1 MYKDYSSL
9 VQFQLDK
16 ITKVPDIKVNIPT
29 PTLKLADIEHL
40 TTLSRT
46 INSLEHQIK
55 VATSFSNSSYLR
67 KNIEIAR
74 KISERTSV
82 IQNSPKLNIE
92 KIKSATELK
101 PINIKIPDFSK
112 SLFSEETSDFVK
124 KSIDVDSKTIDTTF
138 NLLRY
143 EYVKNTLINAKS
155 IRRIEWEPVTAG
167 FREYMTQIQTYN
179 AQCDSNQD
187 KEIQKLSPQLSLL
200 ISSLFQSSLFEDLKP
215 FITFLA
221 NELLPFVPPGIRNTM
236 LLAIIFVA
244 AFNKL
249 DKD

>member
-29 PTLKLADIEHL
+29 PALKLTNIEHL

-46 INSLEHQIK
+46 INTLERQIK
-55 VATSFSNSSYLR
+55 VATSFSNSPYLR

-74 KISERTSV
+74 KISEHSSV
-82 IQNSPKLNIE
+82 IQNLPKLNIE

-101 PINIKIPDFSK
+101 PINIKIPEFSN

-124 KSIDVDSKTIDTTF
+124 KSIDVDSNTIDTAF
-138 NLLRY
+138 SLLRY

-155 IRRIEWEPVTAG
+155 IRRIKWEPVTAG
-167 FREYMTQIQTYN
+167 FGKHMTQVQTYN
-179 AQCDSNQD
+179 VQSDSNKN
-187 KEIQKLSPQLSLL
+187 KEIQELSHPLSELITLL
-200 ISSLFQSSLFEDLKP
+200 FLDNLCEDLKP

-221 NELLPFVPPGIRNTM
+221 NELLPFMPSGIRNTM
-236 LLAIIFVA
+236 LLFIIFIVA
-244 AFNKL
+244 RNKL
-249 DKD
+249 DKG